1 MNAGRKA
8 LISDGIVAR
17 IEHRE
22 PSDQVLEL
30 PVFWMAI
37 EKAFSDLCE
46 AFRGAR
52 LGIPLKLQQ
61 SHMSGEIAARFFPRL
76 RITAMFG
83 LKLLERLIQARSLPG
98 VAVLSPLFRQA
109 SRTECGGIERFHW
122 QLTLLEEIF
131 LERRADAHQGAA
143 PRARALDIFVPP
155 LVAQK
160 PVTVDY
166 RVVVDLDPHR
176 FSVQLS
182 VGPTRARVALEHSR
196 FESLRAR
203 HVLLSS

>member
-1 MNAGRKA
+1 M
-8 LISDGIVAR
+8 V
-17 IEHRE
+17 
-22 PSDQVLEL
+22 V
-30 PVFWMAI
+30 

-61 SHMSGEIAARFFPRL
+61 SHVNGEIAPRFFPRF

-83 LKLLERLIQARSLPG
+83 LKLLERLIQARPLPR
-98 VAVLSPLFRQA
+98 VAVLSLLFRKA
-109 SRTECGGIERFHW
+109 SRTECGGIERFHRE
-122 QLTLLEEIF
+122 LTLLEEIF
-131 LERRADAHQGAA
+131 LERRADTHQGAA
-143 PRARALDIFVPP
+143 PRAWALNIFVPP

-166 RVVVDLDPHR
+166 RVVVDFDPHR
-176 FSVQLS
+176 LRMQFG
-182 VGPTRARVALEHSR
+182 VGLTRARVALEHSR
-196 FESLRAR
+196 SESLRAR